1 MSNQLTMPIKEEYL
15 MRYIMRWVLT
25 IRLLSVIAVF
35 SIISGYWLSIDSPTT
50 TEEGDEEAF
59 SHLMANDSPESQDE
73 NSEDGQGS
81 GTGHDDSETEA
92 GYSKSE
98 SDLSKNLI
106 IGGTSALGS
115 LLMGSV
121 FLEFVRV
128 TVLMALFSPLLAKIN
143 STRDDLLT
151 RGRILGYLEANAGI
165 HFSALRDALGLANG
179 VTAYHLQIL
188 ESKDQVISWR
198 DGKLRRYAISSLS
211 REEMGRIKSPIV
223 GTRLAIL
230 DIISDSGSLGLS
242 GTEIRKRTLISR
254 QLLSH
259 HLSELRKAEV
269 IEPSSKSKR
278 PNWRLSRKGEETL
291 VNSRKLSITEATN

>member
-1 MSNQLTMPIKEEYL
+1 MSNQLTMPIKEGYL

-81 GTGHDDSETEA
+81 GTGYDDSETEA
-92 GYSKSE
+92 GHSKSE